1 MTYYKYLISISYIT
15 NYIQFN
21 IIPAIFNVSNL
32 IKIKLINKT
41 CNNTYLNK
49 QFIILYTSNLILLEK
64 PQYI

>member
-1 MTYYKYLISISYIT
+1 MTYYKYLISMSYIT
-15 NYIQFN
+15 HYIQFN

-41 CNNTYLNK
+41 CKNMYLNK

>member
-41 CNNTYLNK
+41 CKNMYLNK